1 MSSGVRPHRAS
12 QATVRSVILL
22 WWDQSPWRVL
32 SKGLARSDFFIFKR
46 SLAAGWRTNCR
57 EVRVDMG
64 RQLMRLLVHL
74 GRDDGGLPAAVAGEI
89 VRNNQ
94 I

>member
-1 MSSGVRPHRAS
+1 MGSEP
-12 QATVRSVILL
+12 LE
-22 WWDQSPWRVL
+22 
-32 SKGLARSDFFIFKR
+32 GLEQGTARSDFFIFKR

-64 RQLMRLLVHL
+64 RQLMRLLVHP
-74 GRDDGGLPAAVAGEI
+74 GIDDGGLPAAVAGEI